1 MKKEESLMKK
11 EESLN
16 DRLNVVYE
24 TSRHRGPEL
33 LWETK
38 RVALGAPVN
47 WSSLAVGDVATI
59 PMAHTGL
66 KFDLLQKLYVRQAC
80 IDLFKFLS
88 ETPENMLL
96 VTGCPGVGK
105 SIEVF
110 SFALE
115 QAQLRNKRVL
125 YIHGDIKSGC
135 SVIYM
140 DDPAVATARVANQI
154 FSEEPEALNAFI
166 DGMLREGLV
175 DLVVLDGALSW
186 LILRLFLKMDEFP
199 KAQLVTCTSFQAPGR
214 ISQEVSVKCAPRA
227 RFVMDSWQEDEL
239 YAAVK
244 AGALSMSPGTTPSEM
259 FYYAGGSVRLFLMR
273 ANEAITEVENKIRQV
288 PDMGKLVG
296 SGGVGDSSD
305 FATNSLM
312 AIYGGKSIILSQFV
326 ARSLMDKISDDFIQ
340 KARRFLPGNPAWQ
353 GWLFEAEVIHDAG
366 TQKNLVFL
374 NNRSDPESLEVWE
387 APARVTLFRL
397 PAELVVVGS
406 DVGWF
411 QPTLWNQKGY
421 DALFRVSSDKLRIV
435 QISTSVKSR
444 KFNLEDAIPLAQA
457 MNVQDIEIVLLCG
470 EKTFRDVKISE
481 SDCGG
486 REALTAVLKD
496 IVKAKRLANHA
507 HEEIARE
514 KITFRTVCYR

>member
-1 MKKEESLMKK
+1 MDEKK
-11 EESLN
+11 SLN
-16 DRLNVVYE
+16 DRLNLVYE
-24 TSRHRGPEL
+24 TSRHRGPGL

-47 WSSLAVGDVATI
+47 WSSVAVGDVVTV

-88 ETPENMLL
+88 ETPKNMLL

-125 YIHGDIKSGC
+125 YIHGDIKSGI

-140 DDPAVATARVANQI
+140 DDPAVATARVAKQI

-166 DGMLREGLV
+166 DVELREGLV

-239 YAAVK
+239 YAAVD

-273 ANEAITEVENKIRQV
+273 ADEAITEVENKIRQV

-312 AIYGGKSIILSQFV
+312 AIYGSKTAILSQF
-326 ARSLMDKISDDFIQ
+326 ATRSLMGRISDDFIQ
-340 KARRFLPGNPAWQ
+340 KARRFWPGNPAWQ
-353 GWLFEAEVIHDAG
+353 GWLFEAEVIHNAG

-374 NNRSDPESLEVWE
+374 NDRNDSARHEVWE
-387 APARVTLFRL
+387 APAHVTLFRL
-397 PAELVVVGS
+397 PAELVGS
-406 DVGWF
+406 KVGWF

-421 DALFRVSSDKLRIV
+421 DALFRASSDKLRIV
-435 QISTSVKSR
+435 QISTSAKSR

-481 SDCGG
+481 SDSGG
-486 REALTAVLKD
+486 REALTAALKD
-496 IVKAKRLANHA
+496 IVKAKKLASHA

-514 KITFRTVCYR
+514 KITFRTVCYQLD